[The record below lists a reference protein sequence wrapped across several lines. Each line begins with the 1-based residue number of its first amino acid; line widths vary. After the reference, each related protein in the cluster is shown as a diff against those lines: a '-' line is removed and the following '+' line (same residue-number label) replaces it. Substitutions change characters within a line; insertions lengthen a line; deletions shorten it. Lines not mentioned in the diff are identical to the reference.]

1 MVRNNDSPI
10 KKRWGGPAYFMKI
23 TNSFQII
30 SLLLTIMVLGACTT
44 VSPQATLND
53 PLLRLA
59 EERFFPQVL
68 EAEGQQQRII
78 AGYETLSAMG
88 NAMTTGMSR
97 MIPAATSRVNRDE
110 VKKAYLG
117 ALREIALGHS
127 ALGNN
132 ILATYYFSM
141 VAQIAPEDPMAI
153 YDLAVELWAIG
164 QDEDAG
170 SLFMKA
176 LEVNPHNSYLLRALG
191 HYYWVTGDTDRAIER
206 FLEALSAAQ
215 EPEDKVYAAVA
226 LSIAEQRSPSSVRFG
241 DKISVSFAG
250 WPSPI
255 LNFLRNDSDI
265 NALVAAINDGDER
278 TARTRL
284 CEALY
289 YVGESR
295 LAQGKKDQARAFFES
310 AINTRVPSFR
320 ENGLALRALK
330 SIEATMVKP

>member
-1 MVRNNDSPI
+1 M
-10 KKRWGGPAYFMKI
+10 A
-23 TNSFQII
+23 
-30 SLLLTIMVLGACTT
+30 LGACAT
-44 VSPQATLND
+44 VSPQATSND

-59 EERFFPQVL
+59 EQRFFPQVL

-78 AGYETLSAMG
+78 AGYEALSAMG

-97 MIPAATSRVNRDE
+97 MIPAATLRVNREE
-110 VKKAYLG
+110 VKKAYVG

-132 ILATYYFSM
+132 VLATYYFSM

-170 SLFMKA
+170 TLFMKA
-176 LEVNPHNSYLLRALG
+176 LEANPQNSYLLRALG

-215 EPEDKVYAAVA
+215 EPEDKIYAAIA
-226 LSIAEQRSPSSVRFG
+226 LSIAEQRGTSPVRFG
-241 DKISVSFAG
+241 DKISATDSG

-255 LNFLRNDSDI
+255 LRFLRGNLEVS
-265 NALVAAINDGDER
+265 ALVAAITEGDER
-278 TARTRL
+278 SARTRM

-289 YVGESR
+289 YVGEVR
-295 LAQGKKDQARAFFES
+295 LAQGNKEQARTYFQS
-310 AINTRVPSFR
+310 AVNTRVPSFR

-330 SIEATMVKP
+330 SIEPTMVKP